1 MSGLTK
7 TSSLTFLLEPSVS
20 RRIVR
25 FKKRGA
31 SLGLAASNAPELI
44 WEVERGFS
52 FDVLRRLA
60 SNTGLSLSVLASI
73 VGIPDR
79 TLARRRTAG
88 KLAPE
93 ESERLLRIS
102 SIFEKSVELFEGDVA
117 AAVNWLTTPK
127 KALNNQPPLL
137 YSRTEVGARE
147 VENLIGRMEHGV
159 FS

>member
-1 MSGLTK
+1 LAKSTNA
-7 TSSLTFLLEPSVS
+7 SLPPPAASHRVA
-20 RRIVR
+20 R

-31 SLGLAASNAPELI
+31 SLGLAAGDTASLI
-44 WEVERGFS
+44 RQIEEGLS
-52 FDVLRRLA
+52 FDALQSLESHLGV
-60 SNTGLSLSVLASI
+60 SLSVVGSLI
-73 VGIPDR
+73 GIPER
-79 TLARRRTAG
+79 TLARRKAMG

-102 SIFEKSVELFEGDVA
+102 NIFEKSVELFEGDLE

-127 KALNNQPPLL
+127 KALGNQQPLF

-147 VENLIGRMEHGV
+147 VENLLGRIEHGV